1 MPYLLSEKAFAGR
14 TVVLIGG
21 GSGIGLA
28 VARLV
33 TAAGGRVVLGGRT
46 AATLRDA
53 ADQLGEAAEW
63 AVVDTSDP
71 ASIDAFFAGIATVHG
86 LLTTAATYLTGPLAE
101 LSVADA
107 ATAFDSKFWGQ
118 YRAVKAA
125 LPKLAPDA
133 SVVLMSG
140 AAGARPAGPAPA
152 YSAANSA
159 IEGLARGLAVELS
172 PIRVNA
178 VAPGTVDGALWARR
192 DAEVRDAAFASYR
205 AATVLGRL
213 STEDE
218 IAQTVGY
225 LLLNP
230 ATTGSTLFPDG
241 GYTFH

>member
-1 MPYLLSEKAFAGR
+1 MPYSLSKNAFAGR

-21 GSGIGLA
+21 GSGIGFA

-33 TAAGGRVVLGGRT
+33 NAAGGHVVLGGRT
-46 AATLRDA
+46 SATLRDA
-53 ADQLGEAAEW
+53 AARLGDGVAW
-63 AVVDTSDP
+63 GVVDTSDP
-71 ASIDAFFAGIATVHG
+71 VSIDEFFAGIDTVHG
-86 LLTTAATYLTGPLAE
+86 LLTTAATYLTGSLAE
-101 LSVADA
+101 LSIADA

-118 YRAVKAA
+118 YRVVKAA
-125 LPKLAPDA
+125 LPKFAADA

-140 AAGARPAGPAPA
+140 AAGARPAGPTPA

-178 VAPGTVDGALWARR
+178 IAPGTVDGALWARR
-192 DAEVRDAAFASYR
+192 DAEARDAAFAFYR
-205 AATVLGRL
+205 AATVLRRL
-213 STEDE
+213 NTDDE
-218 IAQTVGY
+218 IAETVGY

>member
-1 MPYLLSEKAFAGR
+1 MPYVLSESAFAGR

-21 GSGIGLA
+21 GSGIGFA

-46 AATLRDA
+46 ATTLGHA
-53 ADQLGEAAEW
+53 ADQLGDAAEW
-63 AVVDTSDP
+63 GVVDTSDP
-71 ASIDAFFAGIATVHG
+71 ASIHAFFAGIPTVHG
-86 LLTTAATYLTGPLAE
+86 LFTTAATYLTGPLAE
-101 LSVADA
+101 LSVAEA

-118 YRAVKAA
+118 YRVVKAA
-125 LPKLAPDA
+125 LPKLASDA

-159 IEGLARGLAVELS
+159 IEGLARGLAVELG
-172 PIRVNA
+172 PVRVNA
-178 VAPGTVDGALWARR
+178 IAPGTVDGALWARR
-192 DAEVRDAAFASYR
+192 AAEVRDAAFASYR

-218 IAQTVGY
+218 IAESVGY

>member
-21 GSGIGLA
+21 GSGIGFA

-46 AATLRDA
+46 SDTLRAAAGRLGDA
-53 ADQLGEAAEW
+53 ADWHL
-63 AVVDTSDP
+63 VDTSDP
-71 ASIDAFFAGIATVHG
+71 VSVEDFFADVPTVHG
-86 LLTTAATYLTGPLAE
+86 LFTTAASYVTGPLAD
-101 LSVADA
+101 LSIADA

-118 YRAVKAA
+118 YRVVKSA
-125 LPKLAPDA
+125 LPRLAADA
-133 SVVLMSG
+133 SIVLMSG

-192 DAEVRDAAFASYR
+192 DAQVRDAAFASYR
-205 AATVLGRL
+205 AATALGRL
-213 STEDE
+213 STEEE
-218 IAQTVGY
+218 IAETVGY

>member
-1 MPYLLSEKAFAGR
+1 MPYLLSENAFAGR
-14 TVVLIGG
+14 TVALIGG
-21 GSGIGLA
+21 GSGIGFA

-33 TAAGGRVVLGGRT
+33 SAAGGRVVLGGRT
-46 AATLRDA
+46 PAALSDA
-53 ADQLGEAAEW
+53 AAQLGEGAEW
-63 AVVDTSDP
+63 RAVDTADP
-71 ASIDAFFAGIATVHG
+71 IGIDEFFAGIPAVHG
-86 LLTTAATYLTGPLAE
+86 LFTTAASYITGPLAD
-101 LSVADA
+101 LSIADA

-118 YRAVKAA
+118 YRVVKAA
-125 LPKLAPDA
+125 LPKLAADA

-152 YSAANSA
+152 YSAVNSA

-178 VAPGTVDGALWARR
+178 IAPGTVDGALWARR
-192 DAEVRDAAFASYR
+192 DSEVRDAAFASYR

-218 IAQTVGY
+218 IAETVGY
-225 LLLNP
+225 LLMNP